1 MLFFGFESM
10 HPKHTETVLFVLK
23 VNHHM
28 FEVPSSS
35 CWLQLLKCLDKRQL
49 RSTSKYY
56 FIVET
61 SISNLKL
68 AIKHEKTCNN
78 SLRILF
84 KMSDLHKWWL
94 CRWPVRSKIIVHDSY
109 DSLPVRKIQL
119 AWKEVMIIFSFQVVF
134 LIPKSCHSFTFSF
147 SRHLST
153 LAAIVSAKILSSFI
167 TGCGLKWNKR

>member
-10 HPKHTETVLFVLK
+10 RPKHTETVLFVLK

-61 SISNLKL
+61 SISNLKY

-84 KMSDLHKWWL
+84 KMSDLHLNDGFLVGQFVKNL
-94 CRWPVRSKIIVHDSY
+94 LYMIRIIHG
-109 DSLPVRKIQL
+109 Q
-119 AWKEVMIIFSFQVVF
+119 
-134 LIPKSCHSFTFSF
+134 
-147 SRHLST
+147 ST
-153 LAAIVSAKILSSFI
+153 
-167 TGCGLKWNKR
+167 R

>member
-1 MLFFGFESM
+1 VCCIYKGMLFFGFESM

-84 KMSDLHKWWL
+84 KMSDLHLNDGFLVGQFVKNL
-94 CRWPVRSKIIVHDSY
+94 LYMIRIIHG
-109 DSLPVRKIQL
+109 Q
-119 AWKEVMIIFSFQVVF
+119 
-134 LIPKSCHSFTFSF
+134 
-147 SRHLST
+147 ST
-153 LAAIVSAKILSSFI
+153 
-167 TGCGLKWNKR
+167 R